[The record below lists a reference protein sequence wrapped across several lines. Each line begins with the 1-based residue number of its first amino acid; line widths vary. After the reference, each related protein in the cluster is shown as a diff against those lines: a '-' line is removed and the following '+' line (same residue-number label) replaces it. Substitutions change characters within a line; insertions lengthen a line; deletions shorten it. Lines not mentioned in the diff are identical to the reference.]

1 MRILGHTIRRGLLLM
16 LALASCAAIMEATV
30 AAQGGRREPFEIKSM
45 RARLFMSRDGSLGD
59 DLLASGEASLL
70 WNVGIHYSSD
80 AVLVVVEIAGP
91 PDTREPYRKLAFT
104 ATSGRRV
111 LLNQTVPIYNFFDDA
126 RYHAA
131 FIVRVSGCDPVNLT
145 ARILG
150 QRRQATLT
158 RRINFQC
165 GE

>member
-1 MRILGHTIRRGLLLM
+1 MRILGHAFKGSLL
-16 LALASCAAIMEATV
+16 LALALIGVASMPAPV
-30 AAQGGRREPFEIKSM
+30 AAQEGRREPFEIKSM

-80 AVLVVVEIAGP
+80 AVLVVVEVAGP
-91 PDTREPYRKLAFT
+91 PDTRQPYRRLAFT

-131 FIVRVSGCDPVNLT
+131 FIVRVSGCDPVKLT